1 MGLGRIQRYSL
12 EILLLL
18 ASLAI
23 LIPIAIMVL
32 GSLKSP
38 LEASRF
44 NLSLPGEWHFDNY
57 ATVFHSGGMGRA
69 FKNSLIIAFFGVC
82 LTVVFAA
89 MCSFTIARRTSRYT
103 SILFIVVLLG
113 MIAPFSVVPTISLMQ
128 MMQLSG
134 TYASVIFIY
143 IGINVSYSVFIFT
156 GFIRSVPRELD
167 EAAIVDGCGPYRM
180 FFAIILPLLQP
191 VLVTNIIIT
200 TMAIWNEFMIPLY
213 FFNTA
218 AKWTLPLTVYNF
230 YGQYAGEWNLVF
242 ADLVITIAPI
252 VIVYLLGQKYIVS
265 GMTSGAVKG

>member
-12 EILLLL
+12 ELVLLL

-38 LEASRF
+38 AEAQYF
-44 NLSLPGEWHFDNY
+44 NLDLPSQWHFDNY
-57 ATVFHSGGMGRA
+57 VTVFNNGGMGRA
-69 FKNSLIIAFFGVC
+69 FKNSMIITFFGVC
-82 LTVVFAA
+82 LTVIFAA
-89 MCSFTIARRTSRYT
+89 MCSFTIARKNSRYT
-103 SILFIVVLLG
+103 QFLFILIILG
-113 MIAPFSVVPTISLMQ
+113 MIAPFSVVPTIGLMQ
-128 MMQLSG
+128 ILRLSG

-143 IGINVSYSVFIFT
+143 IAINISYSVFIFT
-156 GFIRSVPRELD
+156 GFIKSVPRELD
-167 EAAIVDGCGPYRM
+167 EAGIVDGCGPYRM
-180 FFAIILPLLQP
+180 FFRIILPLLQP

-200 TMAIWNEFMIPLY
+200 TMSIWNEFMIPLY

-230 YGQYAGEWNLVF
+230 FGQYAGKWNLVF
-242 ADLVITIAPI
+242 ANLMITVIPI
-252 VIVYLLGQKYIVS
+252 VIIFLLGQKYIVT